1 MPWTPSLE
9 KNGETWANGT
19 SVMKVSLLLDTRLIQ
34 TVPSWTQAKKDKV
47 DMDPVLGM
55 RKTAWARLG
64 LC

>member
-1 MPWTPSLE
+1 
-9 KNGETWANGT
+9 
-19 SVMKVSLLLDTRLIQ
+19 MKVSLLLDTRLIQ

-64 LC
+64 LCCL